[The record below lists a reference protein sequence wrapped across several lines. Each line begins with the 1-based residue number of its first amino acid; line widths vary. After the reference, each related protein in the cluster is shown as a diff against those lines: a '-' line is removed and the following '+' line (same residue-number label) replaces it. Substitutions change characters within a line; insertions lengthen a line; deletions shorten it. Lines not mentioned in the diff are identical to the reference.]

1 MTVSRSSFVVF
12 GTILL
17 LLYPSVIGAIQ
28 ISNTI
33 TGPESDEFPESCDES
48 PFKCS
53 RLAPNPHRSTGESE
67 LRFHNTS
74 ILSISNSISTWISD
88 TSFAEEV
95 FRDEGAKLDVHVVV
109 KTKWM
114 RFADDVFI
122 HVECDGDDALVWIH
136 SEARAGIS
144 DVGVN
149 GERIDEIRGNLLTTS
164 VGDNPCS

>member
-17 LLYPSVIGAIQ
+17 LLYPSLIGAIQ

-33 TGPESDEFPESCDES
+33 TGPESDEFPASCDES
-48 PFKCS
+48 PYKCS

-67 LRFHNTS
+67 LRFSNTS

-88 TSFAEEV
+88 TSFTEEI
-95 FRDEGAKLDVHVVV
+95 FRDEGVKLGIHIVV

-149 GERIDEIRGNLLTTS
+149 GERIDEIREHLLATS